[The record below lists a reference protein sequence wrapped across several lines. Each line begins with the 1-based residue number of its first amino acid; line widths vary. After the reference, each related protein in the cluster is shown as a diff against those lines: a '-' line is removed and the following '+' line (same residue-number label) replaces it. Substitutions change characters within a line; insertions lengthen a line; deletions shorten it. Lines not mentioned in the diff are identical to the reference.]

1 METIGILESSS
12 IAKGIEAA
20 DTILKAA
27 EVTLLYAKPVCPGKY
42 TVLVYGDVAAVQAA
56 LESGERTADR
66 YLVDSVV
73 IPRVHSQVIQAIHQA
88 TAPSG
93 DNAVGVMEFFSVTA
107 AVYASDAAVK
117 AAEVTL
123 LDVRLGIGIG
133 GKSFAVLTGDVA
145 AVEEAVRCG
154 MAEGE
159 KRGLAV
165 TSTVIPHPCQEIF
178 SALL

>member
-1 METIGILESSS
+1 METIGILECSS
-12 IAKGIEAA
+12 IAKGVEAA
-20 DTILKAA
+20 DAILKAA
-27 EVTLLYAKPVCPGKY
+27 EVSLLYAKPVCPGKY
-42 TVLVYGDVAAVQAA
+42 TVLVCGDVAAVQAA
-56 LESGERTADR
+56 LEAGERMADG

-73 IPRVHSQVIQAIHQA
+73 IPRVHPQVVQAIHQA
-88 TAPSG
+88 APPSG
-93 DNAVGVMEFFSVTA
+93 QNAVGIMEFFSVTA
-107 AVYASDAAVK
+107 K
-117 AAEVTL
+117 AAEISL

-145 AVEEAVRCG
+145 AVEEAVQCG

-165 TSTVIPHPCQEIF
+165 TSTVIPHPRREIF